1 MATLGELGRR
11 VWMLAHRRRADR
23 ELDEE
28 MRLHQDLIARRRGDT
43 RRGQP
48 DASLTPTR
56 EFGSPLRIREN
67 THDAIGWPALEDL
80 ARDALYGMRSLL
92 NNRSFAVTA
101 IATLA
106 LGIGATTAIF
116 SLVNG
121 IVLQPLPFAEPER
134 LVQMYATPAI
144 RGEAVGGLA
153 ILRSQSTTF
162 DELVGFNISA
172 RYLQSADGPERVMTV
187 SAERDF
193 FSLLG
198 VPPLAGRGFRR
209 DDPASVAV
217 VSEEFWR
224 RAMGGRSSAIGS
236 TLALDDVALT
246 VIGIMP
252 EAFQFPYGAASVL
265 HSVTPQA
272 RTDLWV
278 PFDPPSDPALRGGR
292 FGYVTGRLKPGVTIQ
307 QAENELAVIS
317 GRMAVEDPGGFRD
330 RGVRLEPL
338 SQAVVA
344 KPIQRSLFV
353 LLASVFVVLAL
364 AAVNVANLSLVRMT
378 LRTREIAARAALGAG
393 ATRLARQF
401 MTESLVLAFMGGI
414 AALAIA
420 WWGTEWL
427 SSLAA
432 SQLPR
437 LKEVGVSAG
446 VFGFLFIVCAAVG
459 VLTGVMPAAIAR
471 QADVQSILRS
481 AGGHVTMTG
490 RVRGVRDAL
499 VVVEIAL
506 ALVLAVG
513 AATLISE
520 LMRLRQTDS
529 GMVTA
534 NVVTFHL
541 LDRLPAVGAVWRGA
555 PPESLTRPFYEI
567 ADRVRQIPGVRAAG
581 FTQVLPLQNWG
592 WGANSIDFTV
602 RGRPPLPSPAF
613 SFDLRYVTPGYFEA
627 LGIPIEHGRGFTN
640 SDTRA
645 APPVIVINE
654 TLAKRLFQSDDPVD
668 QITTRGMV
676 IGVVGDVRNVN
687 LDAETLPEMY
697 YPIAQNWSQLSE
709 LGMTLVVRTEG
720 PPTAIV
726 DTVRRAVREINPGEA
741 IFDVKTMDRIV
752 DESLSAFTLYL
763 TLLVAFAA
771 LAIGLALTGTY
782 GVMAYVATSRSREL
796 AVRAALGASQSRILT
811 LVVRHGLL
819 LTGLGLAGGLVLALL
834 AVPMLRALPVTVH
847 PPGPAVLVG
856 VAMLVGVA
864 ATVASLVPALRAA
877 RVDPMAILRNE

>member
-1 MATLGELGRR
+1 MSSLSELGRR
-11 VWMLAHRRRADR
+11 VWMLAHRRRGDR

-28 MRLHQDLIARRRGDT
+28 MRLHQELLARRRGDT
-43 RRGQP
+43 RVGQP
-48 DASLTPTR
+48 DAHVGPTR
-56 EFGSPLRIREN
+56 EFGSPLRIRED
-67 THDAIGWPALEDL
+67 THDVIGWPALEDA
-80 ARDALYGMRSLL
+80 ARDAAYGLRSLL
-92 NNRSFAVTA
+92 RNRSFATA
-101 IATLA
+101 AIVTLA

-153 ILRSQSTTF
+153 TLRSQSTSF
-162 DELVGFNISA
+162 DDLVGYNISA
-172 RYLQSADGPERVMTV
+172 RYLQTADGAERVMTV

-209 DDPASVAV
+209 DDPATVVV

-224 RAMGGRSSAIGS
+224 RALGGRSSAIGS
-236 TLALDDVALT
+236 TLALNDTALT
-246 VIGIMP
+246 VIGVMP
-252 EAFQFPYGAASVL
+252 DAFQFPYGAASVL

-272 RTDLWV
+272 HTDLWV
-278 PFDPPSDPALRGGR
+278 PFDPPADPSLRGGR

-317 GRMAVEDPGGFRD
+317 GRMAVEDPGAYRG

-344 KPIQRSLFV
+344 RPIRRSLFV

-378 LRTREIAARAALGAG
+378 LRAREIAARAALGAG
-393 ATRLARQF
+393 ASRLARQF
-401 MTESLVLAFMGGI
+401 VTESLVLALVGGI
-414 AALAIA
+414 AALAVA
-420 WWGTEWL
+420 WWGTVWL
-427 SSLAA
+427 SSVAA

-437 LKEVGVSAG
+437 LREVGISAR
-446 VFGFLFIVCAAVG
+446 VFGFLFLVCAAVG
-459 VLTGVMPAAIAR
+459 VLTGLMPAAIAR
-471 QADVQSILRS
+471 RTNVLSILQS

-490 RVRGVRDAL
+490 WVRRLRDAL

-513 AATLISE
+513 AATLVSE
-520 LMRLRQTDS
+520 LMRLRRTDS
-529 GMVTA
+529 GMVPE

-541 LDRLPAVGAVWRGA
+541 LDRPPTVVWRGA
-555 PPESLTRPFYEI
+555 PPESLTRPFYEM

-602 RGRPPLPSPAF
+602 RGRPPLPPPPF

-627 LGIPIEHGRGFTN
+627 LGIPIRRGRGFTN
-640 SDTRA
+640 SDARDGL
-645 APPVIVINE
+645 PVIVINE
-654 TLAKRLFQSDDPVD
+654 TLAKRLFQSDNPIGL
-668 QITTRGMV
+668 ITTRGMV
-676 IGVVGDVRNVN
+676 VGVVGDVRNVH
-687 LDAETLPEMY
+687 LDAETLPELY
-697 YPIAQNWSQLSE
+697 YPVAQNWSQLSE

-726 DTVRRAVREINPGEA
+726 DAVRRGVREVNPSEA
-741 IFDVKTMDRIV
+741 IFDVKTMDQIV
-752 DESLSAFTLYL
+752 DESLSTFTLYL
-763 TLLVAFAA
+763 MLLVVFAA
-771 LAIGLALTGTY
+771 LAVGLALTGTY
-782 GVMAYVATSRSREL
+782 AVMAYVATSRSREF
-796 AVRAALGASQSRILT
+796 AVRAALGASQSRIMA
-811 LVVRHGLL
+811 LVIRHGLR
-819 LTGLGLAGGLVLALL
+819 LTGVGLTGGLILASL
-834 AVPMLRALPVTVH
+834 AAPALQALPVTAR
-847 PPGPAVLVG
+847 PPGLTVLVG
-856 VAMLVGVA
+856 VTLLVGAVA
-864 ATVASLVPALRAA
+864 MAASLIPARRAA
-877 RVDPMAILRNE
+877 KVDPMAMLRNE